1 MGGRRGTL
9 LSGFGGRWSEWIG
22 EGVFRGLMDGHDLAL
37 QDETTDPYL
46 GGCCVRLRILEY
58 DLRTHDGEIDRPSF
72 LN

>member
-1 MGGRRGTL
+1 MDSREGGVRERERG
-9 LSGFGGRWSEWIG
+9 GFR
-22 EGVFRGLMDGHDLAL
+22 VLMDGHDLAL

>member
-1 MGGRRGTL
+1 MDSREGGVREMERG
-9 LSGFGGRWSEWIG
+9 GFR
-22 EGVFRGLMDGHDLAL
+22 VLMDGHDLAL

-46 GGCCVRLRILEY
+46 GGLRLRILGY